1 MKNLK
6 NQYYTKDIQL
16 PNEKIQKLVASSYL
30 KKSMKQVDNSDVNI
44 NHLENIFT
52 DENFYLAMKLVP
64 LLERKVL
71 YLSYI
76 ENIKLNDVCRRLK
89 ISKNEVITL
98 RSKAIVHFKHNLE
111 MLYKIQRVKKGE

>member
-16 PNEKIQKLVASSYL
+16 PNEKMQKLVASSYL

-71 YLSYI
+71 YLSDR
-76 ENIKLNDVCRRLK
+76 KSV
-89 ISKNEVITL
+89 V
-98 RSKAIVHFKHNLE
+98 
-111 MLYKIQRVKKGE
+111 